1 MEHWVK
7 MVKTHAEQNRTVM
20 GPTLF
25 KKQIR
30 DFINK
35 ERKNLLLANI
45 KIW

>member
-1 MEHWVK
+1 MEHRAK

>member
-1 MEHWVK
+1 MEHWAK

-35 ERKNLLLANI
+35 ERKNLLLVNI

>member
-1 MEHWVK
+1 MEHWAK

-35 ERKNLLLANI
+35 ERNNLLLANI